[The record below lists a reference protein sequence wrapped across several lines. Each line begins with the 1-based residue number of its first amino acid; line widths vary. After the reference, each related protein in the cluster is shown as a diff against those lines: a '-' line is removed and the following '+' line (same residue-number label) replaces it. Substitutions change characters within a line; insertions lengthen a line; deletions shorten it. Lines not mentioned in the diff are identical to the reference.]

1 MGKKGYAN
9 QACKEGVV
17 MFAIN
22 HAATG
27 LIIKKIYPDVSMPI
41 ILVSVQLIEILWV
54 ALNLLGVEKTTTEDR
69 VESVSDVHLE
79 YMPFS
84 HSVVSTVVLAAG
96 AWIIIVLGFKAV
108 DVGTAVALGIC
119 SHLVLDLISHARDIA
134 IAPIPDSKKIGVGL
148 YEKPTIAFVFE
159 TIYGIFCWWLYGGST
174 VLLWIIVLFN
184 LANAS
189 FFIKAIPGPEAFLAH
204 RPMWIATVVALQ
216 IVVTAVLVGLFS

>member
-1 MGKKGYAN
+1 
-9 QACKEGVV
+9 

-27 LIIKKIYPDVSMPI
+27 LIIKKIYPDVPMAV

-54 ALNLLGVEKTTTEDR
+54 ALNFLGVEKTTTENS
-69 VESVSDVHLE
+69 VKSVSDVHLE

-84 HSVVSTVVLAAG
+84 HSVASTIVLAAG

-119 SHLVLDLISHARDIA
+119 SHLVLDLISHARDIT
-134 IAPIPDSKKIGVGL
+134 IAPFLDSKKFGLGL
-148 YEKPTIAFVFE
+148 YEKPAVAFVFE
-159 TIYGIFCWWLYGGST
+159 TIYGIFCWWVYGGGRALFWT
-174 VLLWIIVLFN
+174 ILLFN

-189 FFIKAIPGPEAFLAH
+189 FFLKAIPGPERFLAH
-204 RPMWIATVVALQ
+204 RPMWITAVVALQ
-216 IVVTAVLVGLFS
+216 IIVTAVLVGLFS

>member
-1 MGKKGYAN
+1 
-9 QACKEGVV
+9 

-27 LIIKKIYPDVSMPI
+27 LIIKKIYPDVPMTL
-41 ILVSVQLIEILWV
+41 ILVSVQFIEILWV
-54 ALNLLGVEKTTTEDR
+54 ALNLLGVERTKTENR
-69 VESVSDVHLE
+69 VKSVSDIHLE

-96 AWIIIVLGFKAV
+96 AWIIFALGFKAF

-119 SHLVLDLISHARDIA
+119 SHLVLDLVSHARDIA
-134 IAPIPDSKKIGVGL
+134 VAPIQDSKKFGVGL
-148 YEKPTIAFVFE
+148 YEKPPVAFAFE
-159 TIYGIFCWWLYGGST
+159 TIYGIFCWWLYGGSAA
-174 VLLWIIVLFN
+174 LFWIIVLFN

-189 FFIKAIPGPEAFLAH
+189 FFIKAIPGPERFLAH
-204 RPMWIATVVALQ
+204 RPILIAAVIALQ

>member
-1 MGKKGYAN
+1 
-9 QACKEGVV
+9 

-27 LIIKKIYPDVSMPI
+27 LIIKKIYPDVPMSV
-41 ILVSVQLIEILWV
+41 ILVSVQFIEILWV
-54 ALNLLGVEKTTTEDR
+54 VLNFLGVEKTTTEDK
-69 VESVSDVHLE
+69 VKSVSDVHLA

-96 AWIIIVLGFKAV
+96 AWILVALGFKAF
-108 DVGTAVALGIC
+108 DVGTAVTLGIC

-134 IAPIPDSKKIGVGL
+134 IAPIPSSKKLGVGL
-148 YEKPTIAFVFE
+148 YEKPMVAFAFE

-174 VLLWIIVLFN
+174 TLFWIIVLFN

-189 FFIKAIPGPEAFLAH
+189 FFIKSVPGPEIFLAH
-204 RPMWIATVVALQ
+204 RPIWIATLIALQ
-216 IVVTAVLVGLFS
+216 IIVTAVLVGLFS